1 MIEITDRPLDPSAL
15 LDSFT
20 TGRASVGA
28 IVSFTGLTRAGD
40 ADFPVSE
47 IVLETYPGVTE
58 RTILAIVDA
67 ARRRFA
73 VEDIHVS
80 HRIGAVPVGEP
91 VVFVAVAAA
100 HRREAFEA
108 TDFVMDHLKSRAAFW
123 KKEVGPNGSRWV
135 EPRAQ
140 DLNDLDRWNPETSN
154 GRP

>member
-1 MIEITDRPLDPSAL
+1 MIEVTDRPLDPSAL
-15 LDSFT
+15 LAGFT
-20 TGRASVGA
+20 RSRASVGA

-40 ADFPVSE
+40 ADFPVME
-47 IVLETYPGVTE
+47 IVLESYPGVTE
-58 RTILAIVDA
+58 RTIQTIVDA

-100 HRREAFEA
+100 HRRAAFEA
-108 TDFVMDHLKSRAAFW
+108 ADFVMDHLKNHAAFW
-123 KKEVGPNGSRWV
+123 KKEVGANGSRWV

-140 DLNDLDRWNPETSN
+140 DLNDLDRWSLETPN
-154 GRP
+154 DRP